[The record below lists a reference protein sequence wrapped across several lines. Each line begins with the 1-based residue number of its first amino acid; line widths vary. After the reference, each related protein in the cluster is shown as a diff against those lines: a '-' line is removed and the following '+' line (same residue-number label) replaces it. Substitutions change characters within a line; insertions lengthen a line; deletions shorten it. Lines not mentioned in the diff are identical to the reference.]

1 MLVLGIDTSCASAGA
16 ALVRDGELIGRV
28 AVADRR
34 THSVKL
40 LPEIQALLAQ
50 NDTDPSELDLI
61 CVNTGPGS
69 FTGVRIGASTAK
81 TMAFALGIPV
91 VGVNTLDSLV
101 FDGAAET
108 RPEDAEKYR
117 LALIDA
123 RNLRAYGCLYKGSMP
138 LTPFMVDHITVLTD
152 AVKKALEKEGKP
164 ESVKVEVA
172 GDAVLNEGMVDA
184 LRGCDRPA
192 FEPDESRA
200 YPDPFAVAVLGTR
213 AYMEAPDREAFLPGK
228 LVLNYMKDW

>member
-16 ALVRDGELIGRV
+16 ALVKDGELVGRV

-50 NDTDPSELDLI
+50 NNIDPSELDLI

-91 VGVNTLDSLV
+91 AGVNTLDSLV
-101 FDGAAET
+101 FDGAADT
-108 RPEDAEKYR
+108 RPEGGEKYR

-123 RNLRAYGCLYKGSMP
+123 RNLRAYGCLYKGARP
-138 LTPFMVDHITVLTD
+138 LTPFMVDHISVLTG
-152 AVKKALEKEGKP
+152 AVKKALEGEPGG
-164 ESVKVEVA
+164 VKVEVA
-172 GDAVLNEGMVDA
+172 GDAALNEEIAEV
-184 LRGCDRPA
+184 LRGCDFPEFDIDAGR
-192 FEPDESRA
+192 S
-200 YPDPFAVAVLGTR
+200 YPDPFAVAELGTR
-213 AYMEAPDREAFLPGK
+213 AYVEAPDREAFLPGK